1 MQFSHFSLPADQN
14 ALPFVDRLKIIPSY
28 ELSIG
33 ANKKRL
39 KYVQA
44 DVDHFLIV
52 HQKLRKREANSGNVT
67 EFRENQTY
75 PSVLY
80 LITYGTRKFSHRFEN
95 VAII

>member
-52 HQKLRKREANSGNVT
+52 HQKLRKR
-67 EFRENQTY
+67 FRELFFDD
-75 PSVLY
+75 VFM
-80 LITYGTRKFSHRFEN
+80 LIHLGKVRDEYEILVFGS
-95 VAII
+95 